1 MPDMISLGNGS
12 NELLELIARVFVS
25 KKTDEVIFSQY
36 AFVVYPLVT
45 QALGATAKV
54 SPAKNYGH
62 DLNSMLS
69 LISETT
75 RVCFVANPN
84 NPTGTLFKM
93 SFYRYFKKSS

>member
-1 MPDMISLGNGS
+1 MISLGNGS

-25 KKTDEVIFSQY
+25 KKTDEIIFSQY

-54 SPAKNYGH
+54 SPADDYGH

-69 LISETT
+69 LITENTK
-75 RVCFVANPN
+75 
-84 NPTGTLFKM
+84 LI
-93 SFYRYFKKSS
+93 YRCKP